1 MPTNFDC
8 VENHELKRVFKA
20 QRGGIARSRF
30 ALCVTI
36 FAAISL
42 VTSLAIG
49 QSGQAPTAASANA
62 KVSRTQLQQDFV
74 ILRKALEEGH
84 ASLYRYTSKRDM
96 DAAFEHALESIDHDM
111 TNAEFYAIV
120 TTLLDAIKCGHT
132 QFVLPK
138 ESKAYLQETARQIPL
153 KLRFI
158 SDKAYVLA
166 SADRQIV
173 PGSELLSINGK
184 PIGGIAKAIMRHL
197 PGDGEIETG
206 KYRALSAQFGWY
218 YFLFVERPDS
228 FAIEYLDSSG
238 RTRKATLAALTA
250 KDMQAVL
257 EKSSPVPAANVDKP
271 WLYEVMSSTPRAARL
286 KLETFAPPDE
296 GIDGQTFAQFLESSF
311 KKVEDDRIEDLII
324 DIRGNDGGEDY
335 GPLLYSYIAEGDFE
349 VYASVDASTKKLP
362 IISQYSKV
370 NADFQTKFENQLVPS
385 KDGRWEISRKSEYFL
400 PTQQPRPGNY
410 RKRVWVLTDG
420 EVFSTGT
427 VFCSLA
433 KSHKRG
439 IFVGEETGGAYQGF
453 NAGDLV
459 VITLPASQL
468 RAVIPLLRFTI
479 ATGQVPYPSRGILPD
494 HPVIPSIKDVLAGVD
509 SELDIAL
516 KLISEKR
523 PNSERQR

>member
-1 MPTNFDC
+1 MPTSFDC
-8 VENHELKRVFKA
+8 SADHKVRRVFKA
-20 QRGGIARSRF
+20 QSRRIVTSRF
-30 ALCVTI
+30 RLCVTI
-36 FAAISL
+36 FAAISF
-42 VTSLAIG
+42 VTSPAIG
-49 QSGQAPTAASANA
+49 QSGQTSTAASASA
-62 KVSRTQLQQDFV
+62 KISRTQLQQDFM

-84 ASLYRYTSKRDM
+84 AGLYRYTSKRDM
-96 DAAFEHALESIDHDM
+96 DAAFDHALEAIDRDM

-138 ESKAYLQETARQIPL
+138 ESKAYLQETGRQIPL

-158 SDKAYVLA
+158 SGKAYVVA
-166 SADRQIV
+166 STDRQIV
-173 PGSELLSINGK
+173 TGSELLSINGK
-184 PIGGIAKAIMRHL
+184 PIGGIAKAILRHL

-206 KYRALSAQFGWY
+206 KYRALSAQFSWY

-238 RTRKATLAALTA
+238 QKRKTTLAALTA
-250 KDMQAVL
+250 KDTQAVL
-257 EKSSPVPAANVDKP
+257 DKSNPVPAESVDKP
-271 WLYEVMSSTPRAARL
+271 WRYELMSSVPRAARL
-286 KLETFAPPDE
+286 KVETFAPPDE

-311 KKVEDDRIEDLII
+311 KKVEDDKIEDLII
-324 DIRGNDGGEDY
+324 DLRGNDGGEDY

-349 VYASVDASTKKLP
+349 VYASVDASAEKLP
-362 IISQYSKV
+362 LISQYSKI
-370 NADFQTKFENQLVPS
+370 NADFQTKFENQLGPS
-385 KDGRWEISRKSEYFL
+385 AGGRYEITTKSEYFL
-400 PTQQPRPGNY
+400 PTQQPRPMNY

-479 ATGQVPYPSRGILPD
+479 ATGEVPYPRRGILPD
-494 HPVIPSIKDVLAGVD
+494 HPVIPSIKDALGGVD
-509 SELDIAL
+509 SELDFAL
-516 KLISEKR
+516 KLIGRK
-523 PNSERQR
+523 